1 MIFIKFLPVYFSSD
15 IVHMI
20 LLMLR
25 ENIPLIN

>member
-1 MIFIKFLPVYFSSD
+1 MILIKFLPVYFSSD

-20 LLMLR
+20 PLMLR